1 MQYMLEKIEEY
12 QNGSLSFEKTVMLFQ
27 QLVDTGMLWRV
38 NENILKDVDE
48 LIERGYVLKR

>member
-1 MQYMLEKIEEY
+1 MQYMLERIEEY
-12 QNGSLSFEKTVMLFQ
+12 QNGKLSFEKTVMLFQ

-38 NENILKDVDE
+38 NENIMKDVNE

>member
-38 NENILKDVDE
+38 NENIQKDVDE

>member
-1 MQYMLEKIEEY
+1 MQYMLERIEEY
-12 QNGSLSFEKTVMLFQ
+12 QNGKLSFEKTVMLFQ

>member
-1 MQYMLEKIEEY
+1 MQHMLERIEEY
-12 QNGSLSFEKTVMLFQ
+12 KNGKLSFEKTVMLFQ